1 MDLCIFPK
9 SANMTHSQS
18 AISNLAFGNYSWTW
32 SVSKQHSVPQQHS
45 AIPAKSATIK
55 VSEQHFVPQQH
66 SVDQQHSAIPSKAG
80 EPSLSSFQR
89 AISVFIPA
97 SRQDIPTQYH
107 SSTVSS
113 HRRSDSKGAWCWM
126 TVHVHGCCL
135 WYLFGNVMIILGHG
149 LFFGIFVWIFVWHL
163 GCFLGDL
170 AVVWKTWLLERF
182 DCWDVYI
189 LGC

>member
-45 AIPAKSATIK
+45 AIPAK
-55 VSEQHFVPQQH
+55 
-66 SVDQQHSAIPSKAG
+66 PSF
-80 EPSLSSFQR
+80 PPFQR

-97 SRQDIPTQYH
+97 SWQDIPTQYH

-113 HRRSDSKGAWCWM
+113 HRRSNSKGAWCWM
-126 TVHVHGCCL
+126 TVCVHGRCL
-135 WYLFGNVMIILGHG
+135 WYLFGNVMIIPGHG

-170 AVVWKTWLLERF
+170 AVVWKT
-182 DCWDVYI
+182 
-189 LGC
+189 